1 MPRYLH
7 HAVATGYGRTS
18 NMNNIRF
25 WYILGLAITLASCA
39 AHPDPIVDMKG
50 VNPDLL
56 AQDWEDCETY
66 TEQIIIA
73 QGVAKGTAAGAGIG
87 AIGGVI
93 NGDVGRAAAN
103 GALIGATKSGLDADR
118 DKQKVF
124 KRCLRGRGYRVL
136 N

>member
-1 MPRYLH
+1 
-7 HAVATGYGRTS
+7 
-18 NMNNIRF
+18 
-25 WYILGLAITLASCA
+25 
-39 AHPDPIVDMKG
+39 MKG

-56 AQDWEDCETY
+56 AQDWEDCEAY

-73 QGVAKGTAAGAGIG
+73 QGVAKGTAAGAGVG

-124 KRCLRGRGYRVL
+124 KRCLWGRGYRVL